1 MIIRGDTNIIKIYD
15 YSYLI
20 NLDDYDLDDSKEI
33 ERLKENVA
41 AYLDS
46 GEAEALSLNE
56 DLTGINPEGIEI
68 EIENK
73 IFTAEDI
80 DYINKDIDKI
90 INENFKTGD
99 IILLLKTNG
108 DGYFEYEK
116 NPDINEIKIGYSACD
131 IKKPDNEIYN
141 KFCDLLL
148 PNNVEM
154 NGEKQDVVASNFYPK
169 SEMTAE
175 LYTIMNDNGKY
186 LDKITE
192 IDVMHFGWDLLEDII
207 QIDYDKSI

>member
-116 NPDINEIKIGYSACD
+116 NPDINEIKIGYSAC
-131 IKKPDNEIYN
+131 
-141 KFCDLLL
+141 CL
-148 PNNVEM
+148 
-154 NGEKQDVVASNFYPK
+154 
-169 SEMTAE
+169 
-175 LYTIMNDNGKY
+175 LYTSPSPRDG
-186 LDKITE
+186 
-192 IDVMHFGWDLLEDII
+192 LL
-207 QIDYDKSI
+207 SRMPSSA

>member
-131 IKKPDNEIYN
+131 IKKPDNEFYN

-148 PNNVEM
+148 PNDVEI
-154 NGEKQDVVASNFYPK
+154 NGQKQDVIASNFYPK
-169 SEMTAE
+169 AEMMAE